1 MILSIVWES
10 HKTNINPT
18 RSWRS
23 LLLLGCWR
31 TCRSA
36 GEACTSHGRRA
47 QQRSGT
53 YDRRGKQA
61 TDGVGSRTPQHP
73 FPELRRG
80 LASPGPS
87 TKNDLAAPSSSGGGP
102 RGLASHSFQPR
113 RRALHL
119 AETVPAVL
127 FGAKCL
133 PPEGN
138 AAVKLANAG
147 ASQSCGRVGP
157 GTFKRPVKEKTFL
170 VGSPDF

>member
-1 MILSIVWES
+1 MRIVWAI
-10 HKTNINPT
+10 HKTNVNPT

-23 LLLLGCWR
+23 FLLLGCWR

-47 QQRSGT
+47 QQRSDT
-53 YDRRGKQA
+53 YNRRGKHA

-73 FPELRRG
+73 SRNCDAALPHR
-80 LASPGPS
+80 PS

-119 AETVPAVL
+119 AEAVPAVL
-127 FGAKCL
+127 FGAERL

-138 AAVKLANAG
+138 AAVRLANAG